1 MSSPRGSVGVWEHAG
16 MERPVTRFVG
26 VSSFPGRSVEE
37 VTPYEFLT
45 DHGVR
50 VYLHDTDYLGFER
63 PSATDLTVY
72 FAFDPEWTPRAARET
87 PVVAVAFADVQYR
100 PHPMARMAR
109 TQPREDDRPP
119 RFVYSLDWDGMDGF
133 TLDTTE
139 TLLAFTSSRM
149 AVSLLPAAPKQLQLR
164 P

>member
-1 MSSPRGSVGVWEHAG
+1 

-63 PSATDLTVY
+63 PSATDLTLY
-72 FAFDPEWTPRAARET
+72 FAFDPEWTPSAARDT
-87 PVVAVAFADVQYR
+87 PVVEVAFEDIRYR
-100 PHPMARMAR
+100 PHPMAH
-109 TQPREDDRPP
+109 TQPREGDRPP

-133 TLDTTE
+133 ALDTTE

-149 AVSLLPAAPKQLQLR
+149 AVRLLPEAPEQLQLR

>member
-1 MSSPRGSVGVWEHAG
+1 MK
-16 MERPVTRFVG
+16 RPVTRFVG
-26 VSSFPGRSVEE
+26 VSSSPGRDFEE

-63 PSATDLTVY
+63 PSATDLTLY
-72 FAFDPEWTPRAARET
+72 FTFDREWTPRAARDT

-100 PHPMARMAR
+100 PHPMAR
-109 TQPREDDRPP
+109 TQPPEDDRPP
-119 RFVYSLDWDGMDGF
+119 RFVHSLDWDGMDGF
-133 TLDTTE
+133 ALDTTE

-149 AVSLLPAAPKQLQLR
+149 AVSLLSAAPEQLQLR
-164 P
+164 L